1 MANFNTYQTRNLY
14 VVKDFLASGE
24 PDSAGELAMG
34 TTATGEIFFK
44 YFNGDGLATR
54 TDLIRPASIISLK
67 KTKAADMDT
76 PVPAYTITLDSAV
89 TLANCVGKVFTLTIN
104 LHQLLSYDMND
115 SMAVTASVIGDS
127 TNTANATAFYLAV
140 KGAIENVTPK
150 FTKAAAYTVSSSSSG
165 VVVTPAP
172 GAYRR
177 GLLSKDIFTL
187 SFSSRLHGDD
197 IAWADVAEAASATVK
212 IPSVYAIADLEEF
225 ALGER
230 GDQFRG
236 YAYPHNYEPTYL
248 VDLTKESDMV
258 SIELAWQGN
267 AENIQKSPRMIQ
279 LACEV
284 SGSGSQA
291 TSDADDIYDAVAAAM
306 AGVASS

>member
-1 MANFNTYQTRNLY
+1 MLP
-14 VVKDFLASGE
+14 VSLIPLG
-24 PDSAGELAMG
+24 
-34 TTATGEIFFK
+34 IK

-248 VDLTKESDMV
+248 VDLTKEYDMV
-258 SIELAWQGN
+258 SIEFA
-267 AENIQKSPRMIQ
+267 SHDS
-279 LACEV
+279 ACLR
-284 SGSGSQA
+284 GLRFRFPG
-291 TSDADDIYDAVAAAM
+291 Y
-306 AGVASS
+306 

>member
-140 KGAIENVTPK
+140 KNAIEKVTPK

-197 IAWADVAEAASATVK
+197 IAWANVAEAASASVK

-248 VDLTKESDMV
+248 VDLSKEYDMV
-258 SIELAWQGN
+258 SIEFAWQGN

-279 LACEV
+279 LACECT
-284 SGSGSQA
+284 GTGSQA
-291 TSDADDIYDAVAAAM
+291 TSDADSIYDAVAAAM

>member
-14 VVKDFLASGE
+14 VVKDFLSSGA
-24 PDSAGELAMG
+24 PDAAGELAMG

-54 TDLIRPASIISLK
+54 SDLIRPASIISLK

-89 TLANCVGKVFTLTIN
+89 TLSNCVGKVFTLTIN

-127 TNTANATAFYLAV
+127 TNTANATAFYSAV
-140 KGAIENVTPK
+140 EDAIEKVTPK
-150 FTKAAAYTVSSSSSG
+150 FTKAAAYTVSSSSGG

-197 IAWADVAEAASATVK
+197 IAWANVAEAASASVK

-248 VDLTKESDMV
+248 VDLSKEYDMV
-258 SIELAWQGN
+258 SIEFAWQGN

-279 LACEV
+279 LACECT
-284 SGSGSQA
+284 GTGSQA